1 MLEVNEFSTML
12 RQLLHLSFIIF
23 YILPVATFAVNVHYT
38 ACSQPFKCGGFHNI
52 SYPFWGD
59 PLPSYCG
66 IPEFKLVCQD
76 GFPCS
81 TVAHQSLQPWPPMHS
96 AVIIMIHFSETGF
109 YTIGSNPNV
118 ENNRTCNSSIT
129 VPVLQ
134 TAAKAIRDNVSSL
147 TAVWNE
153 GFEVQWI
160 IDHSACSECV
170 SSERHCGY
178 NTNYF
183 LPI

>member
-1 MLEVNEFSTML
+1 MLTPPS
-12 RQLLHLSFIIF
+12 
-23 YILPVATFAVNVHYT
+23 ATFSAMLLILET
-38 ACSQPFKCGGFHNI
+38 
-52 SYPFWGD
+52 
-59 PLPSYCG
+59 L
-66 IPEFKLVCQD
+66 
-76 GFPCS
+76 PCS

-147 TAVWNE
+147 TEVRNQ

-170 SSERHCGY
+170 SSERHCEY

-183 LPI
+183 WPIRFCTDQPYTFRCPEGT

>member
-1 MLEVNEFSTML
+1 
-12 RQLLHLSFIIF
+12 
-23 YILPVATFAVNVHYT
+23 
-38 ACSQPFKCGGFHNI
+38 
-52 SYPFWGD
+52 
-59 PLPSYCG
+59 
-66 IPEFKLVCQD
+66 
-76 GFPCS
+76 
-81 TVAHQSLQPWPPMHS
+81 
-96 AVIIMIHFSETGF
+96 MIHFSETGF

-134 TAAKAIRDNVSSL
+134 TAAEAIRDNVSSL
-147 TAVWNE
+147 TEVRNQ

-170 SSERHCGY
+170 SSERHCEY

-183 LPI
+183 